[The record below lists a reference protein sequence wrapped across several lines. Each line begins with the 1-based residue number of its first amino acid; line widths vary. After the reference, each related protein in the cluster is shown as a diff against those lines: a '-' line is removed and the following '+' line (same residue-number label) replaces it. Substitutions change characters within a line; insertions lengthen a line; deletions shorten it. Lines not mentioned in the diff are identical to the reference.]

1 MKINWVTVDITDYSR
16 RLSLD
21 EWSYLN
27 SWYNIEWFILKV
39 PNILELWWAKIW
51 ALSTRLKNKD
61 IEDLRFILNNYWYSL
76 KNLLDSYISIFWK
89 NLIFYWYL
97 DLLNLN
103 SIKNQNYEIITW
115 LWNNKWESD
124 EELLKIVKEYWK
136 QLLKIIWSDVK
147 KYLRAIDLEKDHDE
161 FKEELLSRYKEHEE
175 FYKDIL
181 EWHKKYKEENSIK
194 NKISNFFKNVFK

>member
-76 KNLLDSYISIFWK
+76 KDLLDSYISIFWK